1 MNYRSLKTLFES
13 RAARHPERLA
23 AWCGHQK
30 ITFDQ
35 LNRRANQI
43 ARALRRRG
51 VGTDVLV
58 GVYMNRSLEML
69 AGLLGIVK
77 AGGAYLPLD
86 PGYPPNR
93 LSYIIK
99 DSRVGF
105 VLCAGPADDWRK
117 SLGVDN
123 GVEVLDLR
131 APDGWPGAGSDA
143 GIETESEADL
153 NLDGDVNQL
162 VYVIYTSGSTG
173 QPKGVL
179 GTELGMLNR
188 LHWMWERFPFRTD
201 EIGCVKTSLS
211 FLDSFWE
218 IFGHLLQ
225 GVPVALVP
233 DVVVKDTAAFVQS
246 LQAARVTRLVVVPSL
261 LRTMLS
267 NTPDI
272 GTRLRQLT
280 LWVSSGEALSPEVAR
295 RFREML
301 PSARLLNLYG
311 ASEVSADC
319 AWYDVGESAPED
331 VAIGHPIPN
340 NDIHILD
347 EGLRPV
353 PVGVTGEIFV
363 AGVGLARG
371 YLGRAALTAERFLAN
386 PFGPPGSRLYRTGD
400 IGRRRPEGILDY
412 VGRADQQVKIRGFRV
427 ELGEIEAALRSH
439 PAVSQSV
446 MIAREDGSRPKQ
458 ILGYVVP
465 ADGQSVSGS
474 DLRSYLAERLPDYM
488 VPAAILP
495 LSALPLTPTGKLDR
509 NALPAPDFSS
519 HSRPPQTPTEQLL
532 ADLFAEVL
540 ELEQVG
546 VEDKFFDLGGDS
558 LSSVDLATRA
568 RDAGL
573 SITPLAVLQHQTV
586 KALAA
591 AEAASGK
598 AAPPP
603 PGPVAASA
611 EPA

>member
-1 MNYRSLKTLFES
+1 MDYGSLKTLFES
-13 RAARHPERLA
+13 QAARHPRRLA
-23 AWCGHQK
+23 AWCGDEK
-30 ITFDQ
+30 ITFGQ

-51 VGTDVLV
+51 VGTDVVV
-58 GVYMNRSLEML
+58 GVYMNRSLDML

-99 DSRVGF
+99 DSRVGI
-105 VLCAGPADDWRK
+105 VLCAGPAEEWRK
-117 SLGVDN
+117 LLGVGD

-131 APDGWPGAGSDA
+131 APDAWPDV
-143 GIETESEADL
+143 GIETELEADL
-153 NLDGDVNQL
+153 DLDGDVNQL

-188 LHWMWERFPFRTD
+188 LHWMWERFPFRTG

-225 GVPVALVP
+225 GVPVVLVP
-233 DVVVKDTAAFVQS
+233 DVVVKDTAAFVQT

-261 LRTMLS
+261 LSAMLS

-272 GTRLRQLT
+272 GTRLRRLT
-280 LWVSSGEALSPEVAR
+280 LWVSSGEALPPEIAR
-295 RFREML
+295 RFREIL

-319 AWYDVGESAPED
+319 AWYEVGESAPED
-331 VAIGHPIPN
+331 VAIGRPILN

-347 EGLRPV
+347 ERLRPV
-353 PVGVTGEIFV
+353 PAEVTGELYV

-371 YLGRAALTAERFLAN
+371 YLGRADLTADRFLPN
-386 PFGPPGSRLYRTGD
+386 PFAPRGSRLYRTGD
-400 IGRRRPEGILDY
+400 MARWRPDGVLDY

-439 PAVSQSV
+439 PALSQSV
-446 MIAREDGSRPKQ
+446 VIAREDGSRPKQ
-458 ILGYVVP
+458 IIGYVVP
-465 ADGQSVSGS
+465 AGGQSVSGS

-488 VPAAILP
+488 VPAAIMP

-519 HSRPPQTPTEQLL
+519 HSRPAQTPTEQLL

-546 VEDKFFDLGGDS
+546 IEDKFFDLGGDS

-603 PGPVAASA
+603 PRPVAASA

>member
-1 MNYRSLKTLFES
+1 MNYGSLKTLFES
-13 RAARHPERLA
+13 QAARHPRHLA
-23 AWCGHQK
+23 AWCGNQK
-30 ITFDQ
+30 ITFGQ

-43 ARALRRRG
+43 AHALRRHG

-58 GVYMNRSLEML
+58 GVYMNRSLDML

-99 DSRVGF
+99 DSQVGI
-105 VLCAGPADDWRK
+105 VLCAGPAEDWRK
-117 SLGVDN
+117 PLGVGD
-123 GVEVLDLR
+123 GVEVLDLH
-131 APDGWPGAGSDA
+131 APDAWPGAGSDA
-143 GIETESEADL
+143 GIETESETNLD
-153 NLDGDVNQL
+153 LDGDVNQL

-179 GTELGMLNR
+179 GTEHGMLNR
-188 LHWMWERFPFRTD
+188 LHWMWERFPFRPG

-225 GVPVALVP
+225 GIPVALVP
-233 DVVVKDTAAFVQS
+233 DVVVKDTAAFIQT

-261 LRTMLS
+261 LSAMLS

-280 LWVSSGEALSPEVAR
+280 LWVSSGEVLPPEIAR

-331 VAIGHPIPN
+331 VAIGRPIPN

-347 EGLRPV
+347 ERLRPV
-353 PVGVTGEIFV
+353 PAGVTGELYV

-371 YLGRAALTAERFLAN
+371 YLGRAELTADRFLPN

-400 IGRRRPEGILDY
+400 MARWRPDGVLDY
-412 VGRADQQVKIRGFRV
+412 LGRADQQVKIRGFRV

-439 PAVSQSV
+439 PALSQSV
-446 MIAREDGSRPKQ
+446 VIAREDGSRRKQ

-465 ADGQSVSGS
+465 VDGQSVSGS

-519 HSRPPQTPTEQLL
+519 HRRPPQTPTEQLL

-546 VEDKFFDLGGDS
+546 IEDKFFDLGGDS
-558 LSSVDLATRA
+558 LSSIDLATRSRA
-568 RDAGL
+568 AGL

-598 AAPPP
+598 AAPPHP
-603 PGPVAASA
+603 DPVGAGA

>member
-1 MNYRSLKTLFES
+1 MDYGSLTTLFES
-13 RAARHPERLA
+13 QAARHPRRLA
-23 AWCGHQK
+23 AWCGDEK
-30 ITFDQ
+30 ITFGQ

-51 VGTDVLV
+51 VGTDVVV
-58 GVYMNRSLEML
+58 GVYMNRSLDML

-99 DSRVGF
+99 DSRVGI
-105 VLCAGPADDWRK
+105 VLCAGPAEEWRK
-117 SLGVDN
+117 LLGVGDD
-123 GVEVLDLR
+123 VEVLDLR
-131 APDGWPGAGSDA
+131 APDAWPDA
-143 GIETESEADL
+143 GIETELEADPD
-153 NLDGDVNQL
+153 LDGDVNQL

-188 LHWMWERFPFRTD
+188 LHWMWERFPFRTG

-225 GVPVALVP
+225 GVPVVLVP
-233 DVVVKDTAAFVQS
+233 DVVVKDTAAFVQT

-261 LRTMLS
+261 LSAMLS

-272 GTRLRQLT
+272 GTRLRRLT
-280 LWVSSGEALSPEVAR
+280 LWVSSGEALPPEIAR
-295 RFREML
+295 RFHEML

-319 AWYDVGESAPED
+319 AWYEVGESAPED
-331 VAIGHPIPN
+331 VAIGRPIPN

-347 EGLRPV
+347 ERLRPV
-353 PVGVTGEIFV
+353 PAEVTGELYV

-371 YLGRAALTAERFLAN
+371 YLGRADLTADRFLAN
-386 PFGPPGSRLYRTGD
+386 PFGSPGSRLYRTGD
-400 IGRRRPEGILDY
+400 MARWRPDGVLDY
-412 VGRADQQVKIRGFRV
+412 VGRADQPVHIRGFRV

-439 PAVSQSV
+439 PALSQSV
-446 MIAREDGSRPKQ
+446 VIAREDGSRPKQ
-458 ILGYVVP
+458 IIGYVVP
-465 ADGQSVSGS
+465 AGGQSVSGS

-488 VPAAILP
+488 VPAAIMP
-495 LSALPLTPTGKLDR
+495 LSALPPTPTGKLAR

-519 HSRPPQTPTEQLL
+519 HSRPPQTPTEHLL

-546 VEDKFFDLGGDS
+546 IEDKFFDLGGDS

-603 PGPVAASA
+603 PRPVAASA

>member
-1 MNYRSLKTLFES
+1 MDYRSLKTQFES
-13 RAARHPERLA
+13 QAARHPRRLA
-23 AWCGHQK
+23 AWCGNQK
-30 ITFDQ
+30 ITFEQ
-35 LNRRANQI
+35 LNGRANQI

-51 VGTDVLV
+51 VATDVLV
-58 GVYMNRSLEML
+58 GVYMDRSLDML
-69 AGLLGIVK
+69 AGVLGIVK

-99 DSRVGF
+99 DSRVGI
-105 VLCAGPADDWRK
+105 VLCAGPAEDWRK
-117 SLGVDN
+117 PLGVGDD
-123 GVEVLDLR
+123 VEVLDLR
-131 APDGWPGAGSDA
+131 APAAWPGAGSDA
-143 GIETESEADL
+143 GIETESEANLD
-153 NLDGDVNQL
+153 LDGDVNQL

-179 GTELGMLNR
+179 GTEIGMLNR

-233 DVVVKDTAAFVQS
+233 DVVVKDTAAFVQT
-246 LQAARVTRLVVVPSL
+246 LQDARVTRLVVVPSL
-261 LRTMLS
+261 LRVMLS

-272 GTRLRQLT
+272 GTRLRRLT
-280 LWVSSGEALSPEVAR
+280 LWVSSGEALPPEIAR

-331 VAIGHPIPN
+331 VAIGRPIPN

-347 EGLRPV
+347 EELKPV
-353 PVGVTGEIFV
+353 PAGVTGELYV
-363 AGVGLARG
+363 AGVSLARG
-371 YLGRAALTAERFLAN
+371 YMGRPDLTADRFLAN

-400 IGRRRPEGILDY
+400 MARWRPDGALSY

-439 PAVSQSV
+439 PALFQSV
-446 MIAREDGSRPKQ
+446 VIAREDGSSRKQ

-465 ADGQSVSGS
+465 VDGQSVSGS

-519 HSRPPQTPTEQLL
+519 HSQPPQTPTEQLL

-546 VEDKFFDLGGDS
+546 IEDKFFDLGGDS
-558 LSSVDLATRA
+558 LSSIDLATRSCA
-568 RDAGL
+568 AGL
-573 SITPLAVLQHQTV
+573 NITPLAVLQHQTV

-591 AEAASGK
+591 EAASAK
-598 AAPPP
+598 AAPPQLD
-603 PGPVAASA
+603 PVGASA

>member
-1 MNYRSLKTLFES
+1 MLFES
-13 RAARHPERLA
+13 QAARHPRRLA
-23 AWCGHQK
+23 AWCGNQQ
-30 ITFDQ
+30 ITFGQ
-35 LNRRANQI
+35 LNHRANQI

-51 VGTDVLV
+51 VGTDVVV
-58 GVYMNRSLEML
+58 GVYMNRSLDML

-86 PGYPPNR
+86 PGYPSNR

-99 DSRVGF
+99 DSRVGI
-105 VLCAGPADDWRK
+105 VLCAGPTEDWRK
-117 SLGVDN
+117 PLGVGDD
-123 GVEVLDLR
+123 VEVLDLC
-131 APDGWPGAGSDA
+131 APDAWPGAGSDA
-143 GIETESEADL
+143 GIETESEATLD
-153 NLDGDVNQL
+153 LDGDVNQL

-233 DVVVKDTAAFVQS
+233 DVVVKDTAAFIQT

-261 LRTMLS
+261 LSAMLS

-272 GTRLRQLT
+272 GTRLQRLT
-280 LWVSSGEALSPEVAR
+280 LWVSSGEALPPEVAR

-319 AWYDVGESAPED
+319 TWYDVGESAPED

-347 EGLRPV
+347 ERLKPV
-353 PVGVTGEIFV
+353 PAGVTGEVYV

-371 YLGRAALTAERFLAN
+371 YMGRAALTAERFLPN

-400 IGRRRPEGILDY
+400 MARWRPDGALAY

-439 PAVSQSV
+439 PALSQSV
-446 MIAREDGSRPKQ
+446 VIAREDGSSRKQ

-465 ADGQSVSGS
+465 FDGQSVSGS

-509 NALPAPDFSS
+509 NALPAPNFSS
-519 HSRPPQTPTEQLL
+519 HSRPPQTPTERLL

-540 ELEQVG
+540 ELEQIG
-546 VEDKFFDLGGDS
+546 IEDKFFDLGGDS
-558 LSSVDLATRA
+558 LSSIDLATRA
-568 RDAGL
+568 RAAGL

-598 AAPPP
+598 TPPP
-603 PGPVAASA
+603 HPDPVGASA
-611 EPA
+611 EPV